1 MPFLTIV
8 PISVG
13 KDKDMARACD
23 AIGPERRLL
32 GCGDRSVVG
41 QSRSRLRTLEMTWMT
56 QFGSGV
62 CVAAVETMMIV

>member
-41 QSRSRLRTLEMTWMT
+41 DRAEVACARSK
-56 QFGSGV
+56 
-62 CVAAVETMMIV
+62 